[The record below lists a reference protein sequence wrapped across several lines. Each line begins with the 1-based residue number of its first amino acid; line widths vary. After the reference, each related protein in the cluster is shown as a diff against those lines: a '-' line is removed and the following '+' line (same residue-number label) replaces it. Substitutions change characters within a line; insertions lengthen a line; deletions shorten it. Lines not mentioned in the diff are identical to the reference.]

1 MRYKS
6 IANVCTYCIHVYG
19 ICMHT
24 VNCRPPRTWG
34 SGVLVE
40 YNSTTLGSVT
50 RYHCNNK
57 DHELKGPE
65 IVSCLANGTWS
76 EVNNEC
82 TGL

>member
-1 MRYKS
+1 MFVHAVFM
-6 IANVCTYCIHVYG
+6 IMVYAY
-19 ICMHT
+19 IHT
-24 VNCRPPRTWG
+24 VNCGPPPTWS

-40 YNSTTLGSVT
+40 YNSTTFGSVA
-50 RYHCNNK
+50 RYDCNNK

-76 EVNNEC
+76 EENIEC